1 MLFGEIKLLTS
12 LCVHSV
18 LLAAELGMAASARA
32 GSSTHACQPTS

>member
-1 MLFGEIKLLTS
+1 MLFGEIKLLAS

-18 LLAAELGMAASARA
+18 LLAAELGMTASARA